1 MTFYKNKYIILVYD
15 LDDFCVA
22 VLDNEFDFA
31 KRFDLKDSYAKTIL
45 LRFRKGLQK
54 HFHYN
59 GTMLAVHLIELEKNE
74 LNEIISD
81 ETRA

>member
-1 MTFYKNKYIILVYD
+1 MILYKNKYIISVYD

-59 GTMLAVHLIELEKNE
+59 GTMLAIHLIELEQSE
-74 LNEIISD
+74 LKEIISD
-81 ETRA
+81 ELQT